1 MQASEP
7 LIDGPLVDGPL
18 VDGPLIDGPLIDG
31 FGRRI
36 SYLRVS
42 VTDRCDLRCT
52 YCMSERMA
60 FAPRA
65 DLLTLDELDRLCS
78 LFIRRGVRKLRLTG
92 GEPLMRKGLS
102 DLIAGLSR
110 HLRSSALDEITLT
123 TNGAQLAQH
132 AQALAEAGVKRIN
145 VSLDSLDRETFARI
159 ARRDRLGQVLDGV
172 AAAREAGLKVKINT
186 VALKRDNAHE
196 IPNIIR
202 WAHTHGMDISLIET
216 MPLGEID
223 EDRTHQ
229 YAPLS
234 EIRSDLEA
242 RWTLIDEAFS
252 SGGPSRYVRVR
263 ETGGRLGFI
272 TPISNIFCA
281 SCNRVRLTC
290 TGRLYLC
297 LGRDASIDLA
307 GSLRG
312 RASDEEL
319 NAAIDDAIARKPASH
334 DFRIERGHRALDR
347 HMSVTGG

>member
-1 MQASEP
+1 MQAF
-7 LIDGPLVDGPL
+7 D
-18 VDGPLIDGPLIDG
+18 PLIDG

-36 SYLRVS
+36 TYLRVS

-65 DLLTLDELDRLCS
+65 DLLTLEELDRLCS
-78 LFIRRGVRKLRLTG
+78 LFIGRGVRKLRLTG
-92 GEPLMRKGLS
+92 GEPLMRKGLT
-102 DLIAGLSR
+102 DLIASLSR
-110 HLRSSALDEITLT
+110 HLRSGALDEITLT
-123 TNGAQLAQH
+123 TNGTQIAQH
-132 AQALAEAGVKRIN
+132 AQKLADAGVNRIN

-159 ARRDRLGQVLDGV
+159 ARRDRLGQVLDGI
-172 AAAREAGLKVKINT
+172 AAARKVGLKVKINT
-186 VALKRDNAHE
+186 VALKRDNAHD
-196 IPNIIR
+196 IPNMIR
-202 WAHTHGMDISLIET
+202 WAHAQGMDMTLIET
-216 MPLGEID
+216 MPLGEIE
-223 EDRTHQ
+223 EDRTDQ

-234 EIRSDLEA
+234 EIRRDLEA
-242 RWTLIDEAFS
+242 RWTLTDEPFS
-252 SGGPSRYVRVR
+252 TGGPSRYVRVR

-272 TPISNIFCA
+272 TPITNAFCA

-307 GSLRG
+307 SLLRRG
-312 RASDEEL
+312 ASDEEFD
-319 NAAIDDAIARKPASH
+319 AAIDGAVARKPAAH